1 MRDIVSKSPSL
12 RTARAIATVHARP
25 EIIERIRNGDLPKG
39 DPIPFC
45 RAAAMIG
52 AKQTSAL
59 LPFCHPIPIESLDC
73 LFLFGDESV
82 TIEVSIKAVYRT
94 GVEMEALTA
103 AAVAALNLYDMLK
116 PIDDDIQ
123 IGKIELLEKT
133 GGKSELR
140 GSVPFHAAI
149 VVASDRAS
157 RGEYED
163 QTGPLARER
172 LSHFGAIDPVV
183 VVVSDDV
190 EHIQEAVRHGIAGG
204 NQLVLVCGGT
214 GVGPRDNTASALL
227 PLLEKRLNG
236 LESQLLSFG
245 LERQPKA
252 MLGNPVA
259 GLASGSIVIGLPGS
273 PGAASDAIDAL
284 FPYVLHALEV
294 LEGSGHG

>member
-12 RTARAIATVHARP
+12 RTARAIAVIHARP
-25 EIIERIRNGDLPKG
+25 EIIDRVKNGDLPKG
-39 DPIPFC
+39 DPLPFC

-52 AKQTSAL
+52 AKQCSAL
-59 LPFCHPIPIESLDC
+59 LPFCHPIPIEALNC
-73 LFLFGDESV
+73 LFLFDDYRV
-82 TIEVSIKAVYRT
+82 TIEVSVKAVYRT

-116 PIDDDIQ
+116 PIDDEIS

-133 GGKSELR
+133 GGKSELAAEM
-140 GSVPFHAAI
+140 PFHAAVI
-149 VVASDRAS
+149 VASDRAS
-157 RGEYED
+157 RGEYTDE
-163 QTGPLARER
+163 TGPIARER

-190 EHIQEAVRHGIAGG
+190 PHIQEAVRHAVSGK

-214 GVGPRDNTASALL
+214 GVGPRDNTVLALM
-227 PLLEKRLNG
+227 PLLEKRLTG
-236 LESQLLSFG
+236 LEQQLLTFG

-259 GLASGSIVIGLPGS
+259 GLMGQCVVIGIPGS
-273 PGAASDAIDAL
+273 PRAAEDAIDAL

-294 LEGSGHG
+294 LQGAGHE